1 MSEYL
6 ASHESDFQF
15 TLAEIRD
22 KLESLRETSAT
33 VGNFKSELA
42 KAEDSIEE
50 GLEILE
56 RMSAE
61 VQGIPTSD
69 RSQYNTKIRGHRAE
83 IDKAKRELRKLTDK
97 QGRAQLFEG
106 REIASGESAEYS
118 DDASNQRQQLLS
130 NQQRLER
137 SSERLRDAQ
146 RVGNETEAIGAGI
159 LNDLRGQREQI
170 TNSRNTLMEAD
181 SHVDRSLRTLRS
193 MARRMAAN
201 RIISYAIIAILILLI
216 IFVLASK
223 FM

>member
-6 ASHESDFQF
+6 VSHESDFQF
-15 TLAEIRD
+15 IQSEIRD
-22 KLESLRETSAT
+22 KLEALRENGANA
-33 VGNFKSELA
+33 GNFKSEVS

-50 GLEILE
+50 ALEILE

-61 VQGIPTSD
+61 VQGIPTSE
-69 RSQYNTKIRGHRAE
+69 RSQFNTKIRGHRAE
-83 IDKAKRELRKLTDK
+83 IDKAKRELRKLTDQ
-97 QGRAQLFEG
+97 QGKAQLFGG
-106 REIASGESAEYS
+106 RETASGESAEYN
-118 DDASNQRQQLLS
+118 DDASSQRQQLLS

-137 SSERLRDAQ
+137 SSDRLRDAQ

-159 LNDLRGQREQI
+159 LTDLRGQREQI

-181 SHVDRSLRTLRS
+181 SYVDKSLRTLRS

-201 RIISYAIIAILILLI
+201 RVISYAIIAILILLI